1 MSKVRIVT
9 DSTSDIP
16 AEMREQLGIELVP
29 LKVIF
34 GEETYLDGITLSPE
48 QFYDKLQRAQTLP
61 TTSQPSPIEF
71 METYERILNE
81 DPDASIIS
89 IHLSAKLSGTFQSA
103 MIGQSMLERDADISV
118 YDSKSA
124 TYGIGLLVV
133 HAAKLALA
141 GKSKA
146 EILDEIEQLNQDK
159 KLYFIVDTLE
169 YLQKGGRIGKA
180 SAVIGSI
187 LNIKPILSIDT
198 EGEVTAIDKVRGQK
212 KAIARILELVER
224 DFGQDPVE
232 LTIAWTN
239 VKDLAQELGQLVE
252 AKLNVRAIHHTWIGP
267 VIGAH
272 VGPGAAALFIN
283 RVRG

>member
-48 QFYDKLQRAQTLP
+48 QFYDKLQRAQSLP

-81 DPDASIIS
+81 DPGASIIS
-89 IHLSAKLSGTFQSA
+89 IHLSAKFSGTFQSA

-133 HAAKLALA
+133 HAAKLAQA
-141 GKSKA
+141 GKTKA

-187 LNIKPILSIDT
+187 LNIKPILSIDN

-224 DFGQDPVE
+224 DFGRDPVE

-239 VKDLAQELGQLVE
+239 VKDLAQELGRLVQE
-252 AKLNVRAIHHTWIGP
+252 KLDVRVVHHTWIGP

-272 VGPGAAALFIN
+272 VGPGAAAIFIN

>member
-48 QFYDKLQRAQTLP
+48 QFYEKLQRAQALP

-81 DPDASIIS
+81 DPEASIIS
-89 IHLSAKLSGTFQSA
+89 IHLSAKFSGTFQSA

-133 HAAKLALA
+133 HAAKLAQA

-146 EILDEIEQLNQDK
+146 EILIEIEQLNQDK

-212 KAIARILELVER
+212 KAVARILEMVER
-224 DFGQDPVE
+224 DFGRDPVE

-239 VKDLAQELGQLVE
+239 VKDLAVELGRLVQE
-252 AKLNVRAIHHTWIGP
+252 KLDVRTVHYTWIGP

-272 VGPGAAALFIN
+272 VGPGAAAIFIN